1 MSQQTLERLTLESA
15 MESTQDGV
23 FILDDQQHFVFANR
37 AFQTLTGLDPNEIL
51 HGTHSCGDLLECR
64 DGQGRILSAGLCP
77 AKQIAEG
84 RPGAVR
90 QLLRISSRSGR
101 ERWVETIYTPL
112 RKLDG
117 EPGCVIGIMRDAS
130 ENRGRE
136 ERWERTIQELREQV
150 EHLRDQ
156 LRHQYGFDGI
166 VTRSPGMQAVL
177 DKVRSA
183 CGGSS
188 PVLIS
193 GEPGTGKEMVARTIH
208 FNGLQKEGPFIT
220 MCVGATP
227 RHLIEGELFGDG
239 HAPAGAT
246 GAATIGLCGAADS
259 GTLFI
264 EGVDELPES
273 CQVKLFKTLEDGAVR
288 SVGSAEPVPV
298 RFRLIASIS
307 RTLSEIRT
315 QSNMREDLLARLS
328 VLSIEMPPLRA
339 RKEDVPV
346 LVDQFVRELNQHG
359 GRQIRSI
366 SPEAWEALNEY
377 DWPGNAQELRNAI
390 EAAVAG
396 GSGDTLRREDIDL
409 ASVARRS
416 GTGKGPV
423 TGITPLDNLLADY
436 ERQAILTALRKTG
449 SQRSLAARL
458 LGISRSRLYR
468 RMDALGIVPRSEVL

>member
-1 MSQQTLERLTLESA
+1 MSNQTLERLTLESV

-23 FILDDQQHFVFANR
+23 FVLDDQQHFVFVNR
-37 AFQTLTGLDPNEIL
+37 AFQTLTGLGPNDVL
-51 HGTHSCGDLLECR
+51 NQTHSCSDLLECR

-77 AKQIAEG
+77 AKQITEG

-90 QLLRISSRSGR
+90 QLLRISSRNTR

-112 RKLDG
+112 RKTDG

-130 ENRGRE
+130 ETKARE
-136 ERWERTIQELREQV
+136 EQWERTIQELREQV
-150 EHLRDQ
+150 EQLRDQ

-166 VTRSPGMQAVL
+166 VTRSPGMRTVL
-177 DKVRSA
+177 DKVRTA
-183 CGGSS
+183 CGNNS

-208 FNGLQKEGPFIT
+208 LNGLEKEGPFVT
-220 MCVGATP
+220 LCVAATP
-227 RHLIEGELFGDG
+227 RHLIESELFGDG
-239 HAPAGAT
+239 HPPAGST
-246 GAATIGLCGAADS
+246 GLAAVGLCGAADG

-264 EGVDELPES
+264 EGVDELPDN
-273 CQVKLFKTLEDGAVR
+273 CQVKLLKTLEDGMVR
-288 SVGSAEPVPV
+288 SVGSAESVSV
-298 RFRLIASIS
+298 HFRLIASTG
-307 RTLSEIRT
+307 RALSDIRG
-315 QSNMREDLLARLS
+315 QSNLREDLLGRLS
-328 VLSIEMPPLRA
+328 ALSIEMPPLRA
-339 RKEDVPV
+339 RKEDIPL
-346 LVDQFVRELNQHG
+346 LVDQFVRELNQRG
-359 GRQIRSI
+359 GRQIRTI
-366 SPEAWEALNEY
+366 SPEAWEVLNEY

-390 EAAVAG
+390 EAATAG
-396 GSGDTLRREDIDL
+396 GSGDTLHREEIDL

-416 GTGKGPV
+416 GQTKGPV

-468 RMDALGIVPRSEVL
+468 RMDALGIVPRSEIL